1 MVGLALCL
9 LYLIEW
15 RLCLF
20 LKQRRSRPSLQKES
34 PPASLAWLGRYSKQR
49 EKNILIGYAPHLDI
63 ERKVKAEWRRLELP
77 PYLFLTYRA
86 RVCPTDCY
94 TARAPMK
101 TRRSRFSYAHLSQ
114 KESRWRPCF
123 CFLARSGK
131 RLFQLIP
138 IWVKQLRPAIC
149 SHESRSQPRWSYL
162 NSYFFYSLRGP
173 IANGLPN

>member
-20 LKQRRSRPSLQKES
+20 LKQRRSDHAHLFRKKAFLLPL
-34 PPASLAWLGRYSKQR
+34 LGLGTLLRYSKQR

-114 KESRWRPCF
+114 KESR
-123 CFLARSGK
+123 
-131 RLFQLIP
+131 
-138 IWVKQLRPAIC
+138 
-149 SHESRSQPRWSYL
+149 
-162 NSYFFYSLRGP
+162 
-173 IANGLPN
+173 

>member
-114 KESRWRPCF
+114 KESR
-123 CFLARSGK
+123 
-131 RLFQLIP
+131 
-138 IWVKQLRPAIC
+138 
-149 SHESRSQPRWSYL
+149 
-162 NSYFFYSLRGP
+162 
-173 IANGLPN
+173 